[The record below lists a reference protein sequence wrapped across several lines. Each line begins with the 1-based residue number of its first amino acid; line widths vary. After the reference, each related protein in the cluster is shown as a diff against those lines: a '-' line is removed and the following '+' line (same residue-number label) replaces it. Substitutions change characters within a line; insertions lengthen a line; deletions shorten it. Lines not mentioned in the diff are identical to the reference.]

1 MSHVPC
7 SRRLASVPG
16 QPVHTAGMRCSRLLE
31 PAHHLVPCRL
41 RRVAL
46 ACVALGGL
54 ATTPVPAQTPAPG
67 GPSKPVAYEL
77 DAGHTRVHWEVD
89 HMGVSTTRGR
99 IDTLGGVVTYDAA
112 RRQVEVSI
120 TAEPAS
126 VSTGLPAFDQ
136 IMRSARL
143 LSVEAFPAAYFTAR
157 QGSWQ
162 GERLAELSG
171 ELTLRGIS
179 RPLRLRAL
187 RFECRLSPLFRREV
201 CGGDFEGRFLRS
213 DFGMTLALPLVGDE
227 VRLLVQVEG
236 VRSE

>member
-1 MSHVPC
+1 MSPVSC
-7 SRRLASVPG
+7 SRPTAVAPG
-16 QPVHTAGMRCSRLLE
+16 QPAHTAGMRRSRFLQSARR
-31 PAHHLVPCRL
+31 PVPRRRRL
-41 RRVAL
+41 VAL
-46 ACVALGGL
+46 ACIALGGL
-54 ATTPVPAQTPAPG
+54 ATTPVPAQTPAPA
-67 GPSKPVAYEL
+67 GPPKPVAYEL

-99 IDTLGGVVTYDAA
+99 VDTLGGVVTYDASS
-112 RRQVEVSI
+112 RQVEVSI

-143 LSVEAFPAAYFTAR
+143 LSVDAFPAAYFTAR